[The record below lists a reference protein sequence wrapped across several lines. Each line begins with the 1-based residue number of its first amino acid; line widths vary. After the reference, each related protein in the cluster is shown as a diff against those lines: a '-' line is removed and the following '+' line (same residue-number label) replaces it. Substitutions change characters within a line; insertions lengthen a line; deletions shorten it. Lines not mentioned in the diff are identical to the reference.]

1 MEVEIVLA
9 FCAAAFLLALM
20 PGPDNIY
27 VLSLSISNGSRQGIG
42 LTTGLV
48 SGVVVHTLLA
58 ATGLSIV
65 LYSSDLVFSLVK
77 YAGAI
82 YLIYLAYGAS
92 QDRVNTL
99 TALETENLGI
109 GKLYRQG
116 VLMNVL
122 NPKVSLFFIALLPQF
137 ISSPGWNPM
146 IQMSILGLIFMLIA
160 FLTFSSIA
168 LVAGR
173 LLQLVENDK
182 FWIITKWVKVG
193 VLVILALT
201 LALSSK

>member
-1 MEVEIVLA
+1 
-9 FCAAAFLLALM
+9 
-20 PGPDNIY
+20 
-27 VLSLSISNGSRQGIG
+27 
-42 LTTGLV
+42 
-48 SGVVVHTLLA
+48 
-58 ATGLSIV
+58 
-65 LYSSDLVFSLVK
+65 
-77 YAGAI
+77 
-82 YLIYLAYGAS
+82 
-92 QDRVNTL
+92 
-99 TALETENLGI
+99 
-109 GKLYRQG
+109 
-116 VLMNVL
+116 MNVL

-146 IQMSILGLIFMLIA
+146 VQMSILGMIFMLTA

-173 LLQLVENDK
+173 LSQLVENDK